1 MGYFITFVGEVPKD
15 NQRIMSIKT
24 FTSIIL
30 SFLFLGLGA
39 INTSCKS
46 RKAVCDANSQ
56 YKSKKIK
63 KNRSNYNVKYG
74 FKAKPVRKTY
84 VIRNR

>member
-1 MGYFITFVGEVPKD
+1 MGYFITFVRDGLKA
-15 NQRIMSIKT
+15 NQKIMSIKT
-24 FTSIIL
+24 VTSIIL
-30 SFLFLGLGA
+30 SLLFFGLGT

-56 YKSKKIK
+56 YKSQKIK

-74 FKAKPVRKTY
+74 FKAKPVRKSY